1 MLLGSNAPIRSFAPP
16 VPTPPP
22 AGAENRTASEKPK
35 ADRGNGQYTTTQG
48 TPPASGQPTGPK
60 KDASP
65 PAPAPA
71 PAPAP
76 SPQPSPQP
84 SQSASKGAE
93 ARVVGNAVPQ
103 ESAGV
108 ADTGVAATTES
119 DRLKQMR
126 AALEVVTELAENP
139 GSDRMAQLF
148 AAAETKEADESDSA
162 STRDDDRH
170 SSIRSEQAR
179 EGYAA
184 TRTMAEDA
192 QAA

>member
-1 MLLGSNAPIRSFAPP
+1 MFLGSNAPIRPLAPIA
-16 VPTPPP
+16 PTPPSPP
-22 AGAENRTASEKPK
+22 AGAKNQTASEKP
-35 ADRGNGQYTTTQG
+35 QS

-60 KDASP
+60 KEASP
-65 PAPAPA
+65 PR

-103 ESAGV
+103 ESTGM
-108 ADTGVAATTES
+108 ADTAVAATDVAPTMES

-148 AAAETKEADESDSA
+148 AATETKEVDESDSA
-162 STRDDDRH
+162 STRADDRH

-179 EGYAA
+179 EGYAT